1 MHATTGATVYSAE
14 EVRKHRQVHKVQAS
28 QISAMDP
35 QTMIQLVHG
44 LQSCSQL
51 CPILAPRG
59 SVLKISTAQKVYLK
73 VYL

>member
-1 MHATTGATVYSAE
+1 MHATTGATVHSAG
-14 EVRKHRQVHKVQAS
+14 EVRKQRQMHKVQAS

-44 LQSCSQL
+44 LKSCSQI
-51 CPILAPRG
+51 CPILALRG
-59 SVLKISTAQKVYLK
+59 SVLKISTARKVYLK